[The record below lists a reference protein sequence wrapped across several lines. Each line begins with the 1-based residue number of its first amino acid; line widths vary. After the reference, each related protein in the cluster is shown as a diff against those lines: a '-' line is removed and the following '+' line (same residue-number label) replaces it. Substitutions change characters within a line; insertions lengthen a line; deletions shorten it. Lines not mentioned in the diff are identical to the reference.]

1 MAQAVFTL
9 DKFECE
15 GDIGSVAVRWERWKR
30 GLYIYLEAAAI
41 DTEQKK
47 RACLL
52 HFGGADLQEVFY
64 NIPGADA
71 KPTDENGGKVFEFA
85 IKKLDEYFAPKQS
98 KGFERH
104 LFRLIRQEPQEKFD
118 KFLVRLR
125 HQASKCQFTNTDEHI
140 IEQITEKCSSDDLRK
155 KILKNG
161 DKMTLDDII
170 FEANALE
177 VVERQLGDFVG
188 KKIENHVVNKITMKP
203 DKYKDTGDRQDRGCG
218 RCGSKKHY
226 ARDPKC
232 PARTRKCNKCGIIGH
247 FQIRCRT
254 REVQKRKLEPD
265 EATRI
270 NNSKR
275 SREANNVEE
284 ANAAGT
290 SKQIDYIFNV
300 NTGSTASC
308 MIGGTKV
315 DMLIDSGCNHNLI
328 TDKTW
333 LSMKENHSKVT
344 NQNKDPQKKFVA
356 YGSGTP
362 LKLLGSFE
370 AEILLGK
377 RSENAT
383 FYVISGGT
391 QNLLGKVTATS
402 LGVLQI
408 NLPTD
413 VNKVEMTA
421 FPKFKDVLVEIPI
434 DESIKPVAQPYRRI
448 PIPLETRIEQKI
460 SELLQADIIEE
471 VKGPSSWVSPIVPVL
486 KDNGDVRLCVDMRR
500 ANMAIKRENHP
511 LPTMDQL
518 LPKMR
523 EAKLFSKLDIKDAF
537 HHIELHPDSR
547 HITTFITGKGLF
559 RYKRMMFGI
568 SCAPE
573 IFQKTLERILLGCEG
588 VINFIDDILVYGKDQ
603 AEHDGRLKKVLD
615 VLNTHNVLLK
625 EDKCIYRVKSVQ
637 FLGHELSENG
647 IKPLD
652 KYLSAIKDFRAP
664 TTISELQ
671 SFLGLVNFVGKWIP
685 HLSTTTEPLKELL
698 RQKAGRN
705 SDITDSWNDIRQAAF
720 NKLKASLADIPRLGY
735 YNPNDKTAVIA
746 DASPVGLGAVLV
758 QTNNEGSRII
768 AYGNKTLTDCERRY
782 CQTEKEALAL
792 VWAIEHFNMFL
803 YGKEFDLV
811 TDHKPLEAI
820 FGPKAKPCARIER
833 WVLRLQ
839 SYKFNIRYSP
849 GKNNIADP
857 LSRLCKLS
865 TNPLQVGVDFV
876 QNVIEQVR
884 PTAIPLQ
891 DIMAH
896 SRQDA
901 EIQAVKN
908 GLYSNQWNDLTK
920 GYKIFQD
927 ELCFYQDILLRGTKI
942 VMPQKLRDPTLRI
955 AHEGHPGIC
964 AMKTRL
970 RTKVWWPKCDRDAEN
985 FCKACK
991 SCVLVST
998 PNPPNPMKRRE
1009 LPSEPWVDT
1018 AVDLMGPLP
1027 SNDYIFVI
1035 VDYYSRYK
1043 EVKVCR
1049 TITSSEIINQLKDIF
1064 SRLGNP
1070 VSITAD
1076 NGRQFTSEDF
1086 KLFCSERN
1094 IKLYNTIPYRPQQNG
1109 EVERQ
1114 NRDILKRLKI
1124 AQAEKKNWKESLRE
1138 YMVMYN
1144 STPHSVTGKTPS
1156 ELFFRRQFRDKLPMI
1171 QDMTYSSED
1180 SEMRDRDKELKEKGK
1195 EYADRKRRA
1204 VDSELNIGEKVYV
1217 KSMHK
1222 SNKLSLNYEPTSHTV
1237 ESNKNG
1243 DVELRNDNT
1252 GQVVRRNILHL
1263 KRVEGQ
1269 WKVDNGTE
1277 DIDAEHSNKSE
1288 TDSD

>member
-1 MAQAVFTL
+1 MTQAVFTL

-30 GLYIYLEAAAI
+30 GLYIYLEAAGI
-41 DTEQKK
+41 DTEAKK

-71 KPTDENGGKVFEFA
+71 EPDDENGGKVFEIA

-104 LFRLIRQEPQEKFD
+104 LFRLMRQEPQEKFD
-118 KFLVRLR
+118 KFLIRLR

-170 FEANALE
+170 SEANVLE
-177 VVERQLGDFVG
+177 VVERQLGDFES
-188 KKIENHVVNKITMKP
+188 KKIENHSVNKITTKP
-203 DKYKDTGDRQDRGCG
+203 DKYKGTGDRQDRGCG
-218 RCGSKKHY
+218 RCGSMKHF

-232 PARTRKCNKCGIIGH
+232 PARTRKCNKCGIVGH

-254 REVQKRKLEPD
+254 REVQKRKLEQD
-265 EATRI
+265 EAARN

-275 SREANNVEE
+275 ARGANNVEE
-284 ANAAGT
+284 AANVGCT
-290 SKQIDYIFNV
+290 SRQIDYIFNV
-300 NTGSTASC
+300 NIGPTASC

-333 LSMKENHSKVT
+333 LSMKENNSKVS
-344 NQNKDPQKKFVA
+344 NQSKDPQKKFVA

-370 AEILLGK
+370 AEIRLGK
-377 RSENAT
+377 KSEIAT

-408 NLPTD
+408 NIPTD
-413 VNKVEMTA
+413 VNNVETTT
-421 FPKFKDVLVEIPI
+421 FPKFKDVLVEIPM
-434 DESIKPVAQPYRRI
+434 DESVKPVAQPYRRI
-448 PIPLETRIEQKI
+448 PIPLEAKVEQKI
-460 SELLQADIIEE
+460 DELLQADIIEE

-486 KDNGDVRLCVDMRR
+486 KDDGDVRLCVDMRR

-523 EAKLFSKLDIKDAF
+523 EAKLFTKLDIKDAF

-547 HITTFITGKGLF
+547 PITTFIT
-559 RYKRMMFGI
+559 
-568 SCAPE
+568 
-573 IFQKTLERILLGCEG
+573 
-588 VINFIDDILVYGKDQ
+588 D
-603 AEHDGRLKKVLD
+603 
-615 VLNTHNVLLK
+615 
-625 EDKCIYRVKSVQ
+625 
-637 FLGHELSENG
+637 
-647 IKPLD
+647 
-652 KYLSAIKDFRAP
+652 
-664 TTISELQ
+664 
-671 SFLGLVNFVGKWIP
+671 
-685 HLSTTTEPLKELL
+685 
-698 RQKAGRN
+698 
-705 SDITDSWNDIRQAAF
+705 
-720 NKLKASLADIPRLGY
+720 
-735 YNPNDKTAVIA
+735 
-746 DASPVGLGAVLV
+746 
-758 QTNNEGSRII
+758 
-768 AYGNKTLTDCERRY
+768 
-782 CQTEKEALAL
+782 
-792 VWAIEHFNMFL
+792 
-803 YGKEFDLV
+803 
-811 TDHKPLEAI
+811 
-820 FGPKAKPCARIER
+820 
-833 WVLRLQ
+833 
-839 SYKFNIRYSP
+839 
-849 GKNNIADP
+849 
-857 LSRLCKLS
+857 CKLS
-865 TNPLQVGVDFV
+865 TNPPQVGVDYV

-908 GLYSNQWNDLTK
+908 GLYNNQWSDLTK
-920 GYKIFQD
+920 GYKLFQD
-927 ELCFYQDILLRGTKI
+927 ELCFYEDILLRGTKI
-942 VMPQKLRDPTLRI
+942 VMPQKLRDPILRI

-970 RTKVWWPKCDRDAEN
+970 RTKVWWPKCDKDAEN
-985 FCKACK
+985 FCKSCK
-991 SCVLVST
+991 GCVLVST
-998 PNPPNPMKRRE
+998 PNPPNPIKRRE

-1094 IKLYNTIPYRPQQNG
+1094 IKLHNTIPYWPQQNG

-1180 SEMRDRDKELKEKGK
+1180 LEMKDRDKELKEKGK

-1204 VDSELNIGEKVYV
+1204 ADSELNIGEKVYV
-1217 KSMHK
+1217 KNMHK
-1222 SNKLSLNYEPTSHTV
+1222 NNKLSLNYEPTSHTV

-1263 KRVEGQ
+1263 KRVEGL
-1269 WKVDNGTE
+1269 WKVANETE
-1277 DIDAEHSNKSE
+1277 DIDGDDSSRNE